1 MEIAK
6 TIVQQVI
13 ALDPWAFGAYGAT
26 KLFEIPECSK
36 YAGGLMFTVNGK
48 KHKGNVL
55 IFLKWSDVYKIVFM
69 SEDGV
74 PVKEVDEVYCDML
87 VDVLDFIE
95 FGDRSIRLNGL

>member
-26 KLFEIPECSK
+26 KLCEIPECSK
-36 YAGGLMFTVNGK
+36 YAGGLIFTANGK

-69 SEDGV
+69 SEEGI
-74 PVKEVDEVYCDML
+74 PVKEVEEVYCDML

-95 FGDRSIRLNGL
+95 FGDRSIRFDDL